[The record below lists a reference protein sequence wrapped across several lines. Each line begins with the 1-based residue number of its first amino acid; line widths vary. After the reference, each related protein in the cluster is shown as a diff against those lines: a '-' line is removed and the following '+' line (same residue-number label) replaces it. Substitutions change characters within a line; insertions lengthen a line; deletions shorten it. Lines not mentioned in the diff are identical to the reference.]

1 MPTLNAC
8 YRFLVCTL
16 HKLGLNKENV
26 YDDLKAA
33 VVAAPQFRCTQ
44 LYMAQLMTDLSLADL
59 TGSSRVE
66 QLWSSRGDAIL

>member
-44 LYMAQLMTDLSLADL
+44 LFMAQLMTDLSLADL